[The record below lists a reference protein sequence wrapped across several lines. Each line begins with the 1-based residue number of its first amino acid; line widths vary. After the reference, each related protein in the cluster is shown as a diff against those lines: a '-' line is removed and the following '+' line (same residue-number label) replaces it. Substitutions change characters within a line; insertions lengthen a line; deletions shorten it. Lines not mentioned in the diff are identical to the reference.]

1 MRNST
6 DIITLLDLLNTVVA
20 DELEDQDL
28 DFKEWKGSLDH
39 MVKLVTEMAVCMAN
53 GGGGTVV
60 FGVADKVLGRAAAVR
75 GVPPEVDINRL
86 KKSVYDTTD
95 PKLTPVF
102 EEISVPEGS
111 GRLLAMQIHPGMPP
125 YTDTS
130 GRAKIRIGKE
140 CQPLTGTLRKKLMVE
155 TGESDV
161 TAELL
166 EVTWQSLVSPTA
178 MEVLRAIAG
187 EEKAPRELLAL
198 SDEDFLN
205 QLQLLKKGKLTKAG
219 LLLCGKR
226 EAILSVFP
234 AHVWSFLRMASD
246 TDYRDRKDGSE
257 ALPIALREMEQRIQ
271 LDNPIRTLELGL
283 IHPEVRAYPQ
293 IALREALMN
302 AFCHADY
309 RLPGPILVKQY
320 PARIE
325 ISNPGG
331 FIGGITEG
339 NILHHPPVPRN
350 PALVEALAK
359 LRLVNRS
366 NLGIGRMFEAML
378 IEGKEPPQILESGD
392 SVTVHFLR
400 QDVVPEFR
408 KFVAEESRGGHHLG
422 LDELL
427 VIQYLLRHA
436 ELETTQ
442 AAQLCQRAEAQ
453 MRNTL
458 SQMERDR
465 GYLERGGTGRGAYWV
480 LSAQLA
486 QRLRPG
492 SQDEAQRRIDW
503 EGAKTRVLSMLKQRA
518 ERGEGGMA
526 NKEIRA
532 ITHYGRNQVIRLMHE
547 LQGEAPQ
554 IKRTGHGAG
563 SRYLWEE
570 SMHEK

>member
-1 MRNST
+1 MRNT
-6 DIITLLDLLNTVVA
+6 TEILTLLDQLNEVVA

-39 MVKLVTEMAVCMAN
+39 MVKLVVEMAVCMAN

-60 FGVADKVLGRAAAVR
+60 FGAADKVIGRAQAIR
-75 GVPPEVDINRL
+75 GVPPEIDVNRL
-86 KKSVYDTTD
+86 KKAVYDTTD

-102 EEISVPEGS
+102 EEIQVPEGS
-111 GRLLAMQIHPGMPP
+111 GRLLAMQIFPGMPP

-130 GRAKIRIGKE
+130 GRAKIRVGKD
-140 CQPLTGTLRKKLMVE
+140 CNPLTGTLRKKLMVE

-161 TAELL
+161 TAEL
-166 EVTWQSLVSPTA
+166 VDAPWQSLVSPTA
-178 MEVLRAIAG
+178 MEALKAIAAK
-187 EEKAPRELLAL
+187 EKAPRELLTL
-198 SDEDFLN
+198 SDEDFLS
-205 QLQLLKKGKLTKAG
+205 QLHLLKKGKLTKAG
-219 LLLCGKR
+219 LLLCGKT
-226 EAILSVFP
+226 EAILSAFP
-234 AHVWSFLRMASD
+234 SHVWTFLRMESD
-246 TDYRDRKDGSE
+246 TRYTDRKDGSD
-257 ALPIALREMEQRIQ
+257 ALPIALREIEQRIH
-271 LDNPIRTLELGL
+271 LDNPIHTLELGL
-283 IHPEVRAYPQ
+283 IHPEVRAYPE

-309 RLPGPILVKQY
+309 HLPGPILIKQY
-320 PARIE
+320 PNRLE

-331 FIGGITEG
+331 FIGGITEQ

-350 PALVEALAK
+350 PALVEVLAK

-378 IEGKEPPQILESGD
+378 VEGKEPPQIIESGD

-400 QDVVPEFR
+400 QAVVPEFR
-408 KFVAEESRGGHHLG
+408 KFVSEESRKGHLLG

-427 VIQYLLRHA
+427 VLQYLSRHA
-436 ELETTQ
+436 ELETVQ
-442 AAQLCQRAEAQ
+442 AAALCQRAEAQ

-465 GYLERGGTGRGAYWV
+465 AYLERGGSGRGAYWV
-480 LSAQLA
+480 LNAKLA

-503 EGAKTRVLSMLKQRA
+503 EGAKTRVLSILKQRTH
-518 ERGEGGMA
+518 RNEGGIT

-532 ITHYGRNQVIRLMHE
+532 ITHYDRHQVVRLMRE
-547 LQGEAPQ
+547 LRAENPE
-554 IKRTGHGAG
+554 IISKGHGKGAQYVW
-563 SRYLWEE
+563 S
-570 SMHEK
+570 